1 MSLEERL
8 PGSLQRRLTGLN
20 DMTDLRLEEN
30 RT

>member
-1 MSLEERL
+1 MTQEERL

-20 DMTDLRLEEN
+20 DMTDPWLDEN